1 MEQSYDMYND
11 EALTEKYTLFILFS
25 AQPPHKYNNIIGKL
39 NIDIKITYIIGKVYD
54 QINRKSMTC
63 L

>member
-1 MEQSYDMYND
+1 MDMYND
-11 EALTEKYTLFILFS
+11 EALTEKYTFYIVQ
-25 AQPPHKYNNIIGKL
+25 QPPHKYNNIGKL

-54 QINRKSMTC
+54 HINRKSMTC